1 MTPLEGLLKLC
12 DQIDYLQA
20 KTLEGKPD
28 LSAEEVARKQA
39 HALREEVFSQLPSLR
54 EHSNAAELSD
64 TELLVLA
71 LLFHRRLAGD
81 DRMVEGGA
89 LVGLLGLAGYP
100 RSETLEHLRRDGRL
114 RKEGWLQTR
123 SQARGFDPVDTWF
136 AATNTAFSLFWEGG
150 GSKKPTAQ
158 TLSEV
163 PVLQAYRDE
172 EDYLWDL
179 YAWRNQC
186 IVRAEALFPGDT
198 PGGGPSP
205 RFRSLRQDART
216 SLTQIR
222 RRLALTQNADDF
234 SIEQFRR
241 KYKLGLDHQLAV
253 VHLLFSELVEGES
266 YISAIECLR
275 VISET
280 RHDLFRK
287 RNLLSPRGR
296 LRRKGIVVAAEASD
310 FSKALATDLTL
321 ADWVS
326 DELVSNLGGP
336 PRLDDQELDDF
347 LQGDDR

>member
-1 MTPLEGLLKLC
+1 MNPLEGLLKLC
-12 DQIDYLQA
+12 DQIDYLQT

-28 LSAEEVARKQA
+28 LSAEEIARKQA
-39 HALREEVFSQLPSLR
+39 HALREEVYSRLPSLR
-54 EHSNAAELSD
+54 EHSGANSLAD

-81 DRMVEGGA
+81 DRMVDGGT

-100 RSETLEHLRRDGRL
+100 RSEALEKLRRDGRL
-114 RKEGWLQTR
+114 RKEGWLQIR
-123 SQARGFDPVDTWF
+123 RQPRGFDPVDTWF
-136 AATNTAFSLFWEGG
+136 SATSSAFSLFWEGG
-150 GSKKPTAQ
+150 SEKQSAAQ
-158 TLSEV
+158 PLREV
-163 PVLQAYRDE
+163 PILQAYRDE

-216 SLTQIR
+216 SLTQLR
-222 RRLALTQNADDF
+222 RRLAMTPHASDF
-234 SIEQFRR
+234 SIEKFRR

-253 VHLLFSELVEGES
+253 IHLLFSELVEGES
-266 YISAIECLR
+266 FISAIECLR

-287 RNLLSPRGR
+287 RSLLSPRGR
-296 LRRKGIVVAAEASD
+296 LRRKGIVVASEANE
-310 FSKALATDLTL
+310 FAKALATDLTL

-326 DELVSNLGGP
+326 DELVSGLGGP